1 MQITNLKQRVKEYFN
16 KGDEIILKFQRN
28 EKEFCAVLT
37 KKGKNCLQKKKKSRP
52 LQMKIQ
58 KQFLSKEAVK
68 K

>member
-37 KKGKNCLQKKKKSRP
+37 KKGKNCLQKKNRP

-58 KQFLSKEAVK
+58 KQFFV
-68 K
+68 